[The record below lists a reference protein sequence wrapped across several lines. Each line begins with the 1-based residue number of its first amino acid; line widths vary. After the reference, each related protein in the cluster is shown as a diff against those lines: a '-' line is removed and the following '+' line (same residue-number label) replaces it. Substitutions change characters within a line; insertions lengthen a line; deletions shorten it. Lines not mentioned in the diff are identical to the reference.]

1 MDPRAEAVLKALN
14 SFSDEEIAQIVS
26 IALGTD
32 PDEKKPNV
40 PGPAQP
46 AATPLTPAAVQ
57 ARRLKLPSARL
68 RDGSSS

>member
-32 PDEKKPNV
+32 PDEKKLNV
-40 PGPAQP
+40 PAPVQPP
-46 AATPLTPAAVQ
+46 AAPLTPAAVQ
-57 ARRLKLPSARL
+57 ARRIKLPSACL